1 MRMKNTMKS
10 WMGTGKMVVSVGLLA
25 GVVALAG
32 CAKPTPP
39 PGAMVDMV
47 ALNNYPQITVMDN
60 LQPWLVV
67 NRVQPQKVDDLL
79 NIDVDMRWTG
89 KQYVYLEYR
98 FIFFD
103 DQGRALNTDPAWRTG
118 EAAPG
123 TVEYMQGRANNE
135 SADTWR
141 LEIRG
146 RFG

>member
-1 MRMKNTMKS
+1 MRGKTINVMTKTVLTTALL
-10 WMGTGKMVVSVGLLA
+10 TGV
-25 GVVALAG
+25 LAG

-47 ALNNYPQITVMDN
+47 AIDNYPQITVMDN

-67 NRVQPQKVDDLL
+67 NRLQTNNDDGLL

-89 KQYVYLEYR
+89 QRYVYFEYR

-103 DQGRALNTDPAWRTG
+103 ANGRALKTDPAWRTG
-118 EAAPG
+118 ESAPG
-123 TVEYMQGRANNE
+123 TVEYLQGRSINE
-135 SADTWR
+135 AATDWR

>member
-1 MRMKNTMKS
+1 MNRATKT
-10 WMGTGKMVVSVGLLA
+10 TGRAMIAAVLLA
-25 GVVALAG
+25 SAVGQAGLTG
-32 CAKPTPP
+32 CAGPTPP

-67 NRVQPQKVDDLL
+67 NRLQPQKVDGLL
-79 NIDVDMRWTG
+79 NVDVDMRWTG
-89 KQYVYLEYR
+89 KQYVYLEWR

-103 DQGRALNTDPAWRTG
+103 ASGRAQNTDPAWRTG
-118 EAAPG
+118 QAAPG
-123 TVEYMQGRANNE
+123 TDEYMQGRANNE
-135 SADTWR
+135 SAETWR

>member
-1 MRMKNTMKS
+1 MN
-10 WMGTGKMVVSVGLLA
+10 GLKTITVA
-25 GVVALAG
+25 GVVLLGSVG
-32 CAKPTPP
+32 CANKPTPP

-47 ALNNYPQITVMDN
+47 ALDNYPQITVMDN

-67 NRVQPQKVDDLL
+67 NRVQQNDESGLL
-79 NIDVDMRWTG
+79 GIDVDMRWTG
-89 KQYVYLEYR
+89 QRYVYFEYR

-103 DQGRALNTDPAWRTG
+103 DRGRALDTDPAWRTG
-118 EAAPG
+118 ESAPG
-123 TVEYMQGRANNE
+123 TVEYLQGRANNE

>member
-1 MRMKNTMKS
+1 MNAKRTLRV
-10 WMGTGKMVVSVGLLA
+10 GKAVLATTLMA
-25 GVVALAG
+25 GVVGVIGVAG
-32 CAKPTPP
+32 CAGPTPP

-67 NRVQPQKVDDLL
+67 NRVQPQEVDGLL

-89 KQYVYLEYR
+89 TRYVYLEYR

-103 DQGRALNTDPAWRTG
+103 EQGRALNTDPAWRTG
-118 EAAPG
+118 QAAPG
-123 TVEYMQGRANNE
+123 TVEYLQGRANNE
-135 SADTWR
+135 AADTWR